1 MLVKSFKLLLS
12 YFALTVLAPGLPVKA
27 AEMAGM
33 EMGNAAPATI
43 ALTLSKAEALA
54 LEGNPHIHAADD
66 RARAATRQQSQ
77 SLSPADPTLMFESDD
92 AGFYGPSAQQ
102 MWSLGED
109 LGFPGRSIA
118 QADVD
123 GAEAKKQAALAQD
136 TRRMIVLQARQAYWD
151 FYFRQKVSEVLQEAQ
166 KSWKVLGAALQSQD
180 QSGQWLSVK
189 AVRMQ
194 METARSFNELFTNSQ
209 ALQVSQLN
217 LDHLFGL
224 AHGTTYQ
231 LAGDPPLPAFTGTE
245 GDYVQKALAVNPEI
259 FAAKREVEAQGA
271 RHSLATLNN
280 LPDFSVQVTGSRNP
294 GDSGFSSYGFR
305 VGATLPIFFPLKQNQ
320 AAAQAGDELSA
331 SRWDLQGQIDE
342 TTHMIEDSYVMAE
355 SAWRMLELYQNG
367 NLLKQTKR
375 AWESTQQSY
384 HNEQMSLS
392 EFTDNTNTYFQT
404 VTDYYQAQADY
415 GKALAQLNYEVGDL
429 PDAAITEGEK

>member
-1 MLVKSFKLLLS
+1 MKKFQLNQICLVLTLLGFS
-12 YFALTVLAPGLPVKA
+12 VSAKA
-27 AEMAGM
+27 ADMAGM

-43 ALTLSKAEALA
+43 DLTLSKAEELA

-66 RARAATRQQSQ
+66 RAQAATRQASQ

-92 AGFYGPSAQQ
+92 AGFYGPSPQQ

-123 GAEAKKQAALAQD
+123 GAEAKKQTALAQD
-136 TRRMIVLQARQAYWD
+136 TRRMILLQARQAYWD

-166 KSWKVLGAALQSQD
+166 KNWKVLGAALQSRD
-180 QSGQWLSVK
+180 QSGQWLTVK
-189 AVRMQ
+189 AIRMQ
-194 METARSFNELFTNSQ
+194 METAKSFNELFVNSQ
-209 ALQVSQLN
+209 ALEVSQLN
-217 LDHLFGL
+217 LNHLFGL
-224 AHGTTYQ
+224 PHGTTYQ
-231 LAGDPPLPAFTGTE
+231 LTGDPPLPAFTGTE
-245 GDYVQKALAVNPEI
+245 ADYIQKAMTVNPEI
-259 FAAKREVEAQGA
+259 DAAKREVEAQGA
-271 RHSLATLNN
+271 RHSLAELDN
-280 LPDFSVQVTGSRNP
+280 LPDFSVQVTGSRDP
-294 GDSGFSSYGFR
+294 GDNGFSSYGFR

-320 AAAQAGDELSA
+320 AAAQAQDELSA

-355 SAWRMLELYQNG
+355 SAWRMLQLYQNG
-367 NLLKQTKR
+367 NLLKQTQR
-375 AWESTQQSY
+375 AWEATQQSY
-384 HNEQMSLS
+384 RNEQMSLS
-392 EFTDNTNTYFQT
+392 EFVDNTNTYFQT

-429 PDAAITEGEK
+429 PDAAIAEGAK